1 MEFKEQLLKATKS
14 TTIFAL
20 AFLVM
25 VCGIYPNYNIIEF
38 DSTKNICLLSSVA
51 HHFIWQVITASI
63 VATAAG
69 AISYIFIPE
78 DKDILKKDKF
88 TKISYVTAF
97 LFLMISLI
105 ANFFAVV
112 GMADFFD
119 HSSQP
124 SISRMSQPL
133 DHYECK

>member
-1 MEFKEQLLKATKS
+1 MDFKEKLLKATKS

-20 AFLVM
+20 SFLVM
-25 VCGIYPNYNIIEF
+25 VCGIYPNYNTIEF

-51 HHFIWQVITASI
+51 HHFVWQVIIFAI
-63 VATAAG
+63 VATGAG
-69 AISYIFIPE
+69 GISYIFIPE

-88 TKISYVTAF
+88 TKISYVIAS
-97 LFLMISLI
+97 LFLIISLI
-105 ANFFAVV
+105 ANFYAVV
-112 GMADFFD
+112 GMAVFFN